1 MKRYLFY
8 SIPLALMWCFVHGS
22 VTIENFIFGMILG
35 PIALRPFMPLFKV
48 GGELSFKDAI
58 VRIPK
63 QAKYFAIL
71 IIEILKANIMV
82 ARIVISPNID
92 IKPGIIAVPIDT
104 KTNGGITAIAN
115 TITLTPGTL
124 TIDISDDRSVLYVHC
139 IDASDPD
146 GVRTSIKNDLEK
158 YVLEAFE

>member
-1 MKRYLFY
+1 MKRYILY

-22 VTIENFIFGMILG
+22 VTIENFLFGLVLSLIV
-35 PIALRPFMPLFKV
+35 IKPFKPLYRF
-48 GGELSFKDAI
+48 GEEISLKGA
-58 VRIPK
+58 VVHIPK
-63 QAKYFAIL
+63 QIKYFAKL

-82 ARIVISPNID
+82 ARIVFSPKID
-92 IKPGIIAVPIDT
+92 IKPGIIAVPINT
-104 KTNGGITAIAN
+104 ITNGGITAIAN

-124 TIDISDDRSVLYVHC
+124 TIDLSEDKSVLYVHC

-146 GVRTSIKNDLEK
+146 GIRESIKNDLEK

>member
-1 MKRYLFY
+1 MKRYILY
-8 SIPLALMWCFVHGS
+8 SIPLALLWCFVHGS
-22 VTIENFIFGMILG
+22 VTIENFLFGMVLG
-35 PIALRPFMPLFKV
+35 PFVIRPFKPLYKF
-48 GGELSFKDAI
+48 GEEVSFKNI
-58 VRIPK
+58 IGRIPSGI
-63 QAKYFAIL
+63 KYFVVL

-82 ARIVISPNID
+82 ARIVFAPKID
-92 IKPGIIAVPIDT
+92 IKPGIIAVPINT

-124 TIDISDDRSVLYVHC
+124 TIDMSDDRSVLYVHC

-146 GVRTSIKNDLEK
+146 GIRESIKNDLEK

>member
-1 MKRYLFY
+1 MKRYILY

-22 VTIENFIFGMILG
+22 VTIENFIFGLILG
-35 PIALRPFMPLFKV
+35 PIVLRPFMPLFKF
-48 GGELSFKDAI
+48 GGEISFKNVI

-63 QAKYFAIL
+63 LIKYFVML

-82 ARIVISPNID
+82 ARIVFAPKID

-124 TIDISDDRSVLYVHC
+124 TIDVSDDKSVLYVHC

-146 GVRTSIKNDLEK
+146 EIRESIKNDLEK

>member
-1 MKRYLFY
+1 MKRYILY
-8 SIPLALMWCFVHGS
+8 SIPLALLWCFVHGS
-22 VTIENFIFGMILG
+22 VTIENFLFGMVLG
-35 PIALRPFMPLFKV
+35 PIVIRPFKPLYNF
-48 GGELSFKDAI
+48 GEEVSFKNVI
-58 VRIPK
+58 GRIPK
-63 QAKYFAIL
+63 GIKYFVVL

-82 ARIVISPNID
+82 ARIVFAPKID
-92 IKPGIIAVPIDT
+92 IKPGIIAVPINT

-124 TIDISDDRSVLYVHC
+124 TIDVSDDKSVLYVHC

-146 GVRTSIKNDLEK
+146 GIRESIKNDLEK

>member
-1 MKRYLFY
+1 MKRYLLY

-22 VTIENFIFGMILG
+22 VTIENFLFGLVLG
-35 PIALRPFMPLFKV
+35 PIVIRSFKPLYKF
-48 GGELSFKDAI
+48 GEYVSFKDTIA
-58 VRIPK
+58 RIPK
-63 QAKYFAIL
+63 YIKYFSVL
-71 IIEILKANIMV
+71 IIEILKANIIV
-82 ARIVISPNID
+82 AKIVLAPKLD
-92 IKPGIIAVPIDT
+92 IKSGIIAVPIDT

-124 TIDISDDRSVLYVHC
+124 TIDVSDDRSVLYVHC

-146 GVRTSIKNDLEK
+146 GIRESIKNDLEK